1 MSLNTLVKI
10 SGVNNLSD
18 ARYCAGMGA
27 AILGFCPEADHPD
40 YVDPGKFNEITGWVQ
55 GVKVAGEFYHS
66 SMDQIREIVA
76 EYNFDFLQVTDSGLV
91 VEVSALQK
99 PVIYQVDL
107 NQTDNIEEV
116 RDQFERLKDLTLFYI
131 IEGRNIVPDRMKIVG
146 QLADKFPVLTGIDVT
161 EENVIEI
168 LKQFNF
174 HGLSLKGGSEIK
186 PGYYDFGELAGI
198 LELLDAGD

>member
-40 YVDPGKFNEITGWVQ
+40 YVDPGKFKEITGWVQ
-55 GVKVAGEFYHS
+55 GVKVAGEFYNS
-66 SMDQIREIVA
+66 SIEQIHEIVA
-76 EYNFDFLQVTDSGLV
+76 EYNFDFLQVADPGLV
-91 VEVSALQK
+91 AEVSGLQK

-107 NQTDNIEEV
+107 NLTDNIEEV
-116 RDQFERLKDLTLFYI
+116 RDQFERLKDLTLFFI
-131 IEGRNIVPDRMKIVG
+131 IEGRNIKPEWIKLTG
-146 QLADKFPVLTGIDVT
+146 KLADKFPVLTGVDITGQNVT
-161 EENVIEI
+161 GI
-168 LKQFNF
+168 LNEYNF

-186 PGYYDFGELAGI
+186 PGYYDFGMLAEI